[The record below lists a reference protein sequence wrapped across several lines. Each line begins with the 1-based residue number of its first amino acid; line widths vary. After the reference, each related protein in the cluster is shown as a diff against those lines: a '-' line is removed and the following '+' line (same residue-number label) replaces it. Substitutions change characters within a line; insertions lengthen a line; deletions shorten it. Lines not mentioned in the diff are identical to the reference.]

1 MSEPT
6 NPVPMS
12 RRHSTNRLVIVL
24 SVMLLL
30 LIGGI
35 ATSATLYIKREGI
48 VTTIT
53 QSGSENFTWAFNQ
66 LRVEYYRLSSA
77 AERIAMQT
85 STGKSPDPTVWEPE
99 LRKRFE
105 LFASRVEIVGKGVY
119 SREMMNDEIYRS
131 AMAAAR
137 SFVADID
144 QLLAGSTNFNQAA
157 LDYLIQPANPEFARR
172 LDRLTA
178 RAVEVDSL
186 RLVKLRDDLQH
197 LRAFEFSNLTFKL
210 CLLIGFGGIAIFG
223 LIRLDRHRRSL
234 QQVADDLRL
243 ARLSA
248 EQASAAEHRALSR
261 ALAEEQRTSQ
271 LQRRFVSMASHEFRT
286 PLAIIDSAAQRLLRK
301 IDQLTPEQ
309 MRERIQS
316 IRNTVARLGEL
327 IETMLEAGRV
337 SEGKVQFSPA
347 PFDLAAL
354 IRKLVQQQQD
364 ISPNH
369 VVLAEIGAVPD
380 PFLGDQRRVMQIVV
394 NLLSNA
400 IKYSPDGGTVRARV
414 DTVGDAVRIAVEDH
428 GVGIPKDELPH
439 LFDLF
444 FRASTSAGIP
454 GTGVGL
460 DMVRKFAELHG
471 GHIVVES
478 ELGRGS
484 IFTAILPIRAGS
496 DMPVPHEAEAA
507 A

>member
-6 NPVPMS
+6 SLVPKS
-12 RRHSTNRLVIVL
+12 RRQSTNRLVIVL
-24 SVMLLL
+24 SAMLLL
-30 LIGGI
+30 LLGGI
-35 ATSATLYIKREGI
+35 ATSATLYIKRENI

-66 LRVEYYRLSSA
+66 LRVEYYRLSST
-77 AERIAMQT
+77 AERVAMQI
-85 STGKSPDPTVWEPE
+85 SIGKAPDASVWESE

-119 SREMMNDEIYRS
+119 SREMMNDEIYG
-131 AMAAAR
+131 ATMAAAR
-137 SFVADID
+137 SFVDHID
-144 QLLAGSTNFNQAA
+144 QLLAGGAVFNQAA
-157 LDYLIQPANPEFARR
+157 LDYLTQPNNLEFAQR

-186 RLVKLRDDLQH
+186 RLVKLRDDLQN

-210 CLLIGFGGIAIFG
+210 CLLIGFGGVAIFG
-223 LIRLDRHRRSL
+223 LIRLDRQRRSL
-234 QQVADDLRL
+234 EQVADDLRL

-248 EQASAAEHRALSR
+248 EQASVAEHLALSR
-261 ALAEEQRTSQ
+261 ALAEEQRTGH

-286 PLAIIDSAAQRLLRK
+286 PLAIIDSAAQRRLRK
-301 IDQLTPEQ
+301 VGQLTPEQ
-309 MRERIQS
+309 LRERIQS

-327 IETMLEAGRV
+327 TETMLEAGRV
-337 SEGKVQFSPA
+337 SEGKVQFTPA
-347 PFDLAAL
+347 PFNLAAL
-354 IRKLVQQQQD
+354 IKKLVQQQQD

-369 VVLAEIGAVPD
+369 VLFAEIGVVPES
-380 PFLGDQRRVMQIVV
+380 FLGDQRRVMQIVV

-400 IKYSPDGGTVRARV
+400 IKYSPAGGAVRVRL
-414 DTVGDAVRIAVEDH
+414 DTAGDAVRIAVEDH

-444 FRASTSAGIP
+444 FRASTAAGIP

-460 DMVRKFAELHG
+460 DMVKKFAELHG
-471 GHIVVES
+471 GHIVAES
-478 ELGRGS
+478 EIGRGS
-484 IFTAILPIRAGS
+484 TFTVILPIRGGGDVPLSCEAG
-496 DMPVPHEAEAA
+496 AA